1 MRTCP
6 ICEFGFSPAEWEDRH
21 SPEPLGPD
29 VHAACCPDC
38 VTEVE
43 PVQTSLFDQS
53 LAADPGAI
61 VWSAPP
67 EPCCPTCGRELG
79 DLDATGPVGAE
90 HPETSRAVASLRFGS
105 QRWRV
110 LELLADHPEGLT
122 ADAVSSGVNLSPNQ
136 AATRLGELRA
146 GGWVQYLSDDSGK
159 RLERLTSRGNRALVQ
174 GVTVAGL
181 AGIEKKS

>member
-1 MRTCP
+1 MITCP
-6 ICEFGFSPAEWEDRH
+6 VCGLGFSPAEWDDRH
-21 SPEPLGPD
+21 SRRGDGED

-38 VTEVE
+38 MSHAG
-43 PVQTSLFDQS
+43 PVQTSLFDPPTVTG
-53 LAADPGAI
+53 PGAT
-61 VWSAPP
+61 VLFAPP

-79 DLDATGPVGAE
+79 DLNAPAPVGAE

-110 LELLADHPEGLT
+110 LDLLADHPEGLT
-122 ADAVSSGVNLSPNQ
+122 ADAVGAGLGLSPNQ

-146 GGWVQYLSDDSGK
+146 GGWVQYLSTEAGV

-181 AGIEKKS
+181 SALEKEY

>member
-6 ICEFGFSPAEWEDRH
+6 VCQFGFSPSEWDDRH
-21 SPEPLGPD
+21 CRLYDQQD

-38 VTEVE
+38 VPEVE
-43 PVQTSLFDQS
+43 PVQASLFDT
-53 LAADPGAI
+53 PP
-61 VWSAPP
+61 VSAPGDTVWFTP
-67 EPCCPTCGRELG
+67 AAPCCPTCGRDMG
-79 DLDATGPVGAE
+79 DLDAPAPVGAD

-110 LELLADHPEGLT
+110 LELLAGHPEGLT
-122 ADAVSSGVNLSPNQ
+122 ADAVSAEVGLSPNQ

-146 GGWVQYLSDDSGK
+146 GGWVQYLSDESGR

-181 AGIEKKS
+181 AGLEKEI